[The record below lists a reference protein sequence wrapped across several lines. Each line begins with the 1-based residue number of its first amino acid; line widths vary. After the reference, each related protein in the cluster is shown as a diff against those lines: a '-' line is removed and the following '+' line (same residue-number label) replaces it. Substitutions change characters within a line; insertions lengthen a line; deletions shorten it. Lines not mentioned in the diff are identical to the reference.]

1 VRKRKNGKRW
11 FIKLEKGKNQKIFE
25 SLPFREKNI
34 ILALIIILLLT
45 LLLGFMTYKEV
56 QRERYYLWELARS
69 EGLNI
74 AFSIQ
79 TLGPKFILNENILKE
94 ILLLLKK
101 EEVSYIDI
109 CNDKGLILISTE
121 EERGKSTIQIF
132 NPGKI
137 NFVNTQDKKGN
148 RVLQVI
154 KPFNL
159 DISRPLDVWK
169 ILPIRN
175 SYLVVGINLEGYYL
189 RLSQTR
195 RRIILNYSIIMALV
209 LLGIY
214 VIFKLQETY
223 IVKKTLKEMKVY
235 TSKLLETMGNAVI
248 SVDNNGIIKTFN
260 RKSEEIF
267 GKRREEALNKD
278 CQEVLNLNIEGECIF
293 KKCLLERKNIDQ
305 EIILEEKGLNKKIL
319 EVNTSFLTGE
329 LGEITGV
336 VAEIRDVT
344 EIKNLNEEIARNKRL
359 TALGKLSAGI
369 AHEIRNPLSSIR
381 GLAQFVYNSFSKT
394 DERKEDLNTI
404 IQEVDRLNKLVVQV
418 LDYAKVKELNLT
430 YFSINN
436 LIHKMVELFKQ
447 EIRNKQIRFYLE
459 LSPDISQIQA
469 DEDQIRQILMNVII
483 NAIQAISEKG
493 EIKIKT
499 EKCLI
504 KGGSGLKL
512 IIEDNGVGI
521 SEKDLN
527 QIFDPFFSTTEQ
539 GSGFGL
545 SIVYKL
551 VEGHQGEIKV
561 ESKEGEGTKFIIYL
575 PQKGGS
581 NFAEDTS
588 GR

>member
-1 VRKRKNGKRW
+1 MKK
-11 FIKLEKGKNQKIFE
+11 EKNQKLSKSI
-25 SLPFREKNI
+25 PFRERNI
-34 ILALIIILLLT
+34 VLALIIILLLT
-45 LLLGFMTYKEV
+45 LLLGSLTYKEV

-101 EEVSYIDI
+101 EGVSYIDI

-121 EERGKSTIQIF
+121 EERWKNAIQIS

-137 NFVNTQDKKGN
+137 NFISTKDKNGN

-154 KPFNL
+154 KPFNVDINRQLL
-159 DISRPLDVWK
+159 DIWK

-175 SYLVVGINLEGYYL
+175 SYLVVGVNLEGYYV
-189 RLSQTR
+189 RLNQTR
-195 RRIILNYSIIMALV
+195 RRIIFNYSVIMALV

-223 IVKKTLKEMKVY
+223 IVKKTLNEMKIY
-235 TSKLLETMGNAVI
+235 TSKLLETMENAVI
-248 SVDNNGIIKTFN
+248 SVDNNGTIKTFN
-260 RKSEEIF
+260 FKSEEIF
-267 GKRREEALNKD
+267 GKKRKEVLNKD
-278 CQEVLNLNIEGECIF
+278 CQEVLNLNVEGECIF

-305 EIILEEKGLNKKIL
+305 EIILEEKGLKKKIL

-329 LGEITGV
+329 LGDITGM
-336 VAEIRDVT
+336 VAVIRDVT
-344 EIKNLNEEIARNKRL
+344 EIKELNEEVARHKRL
-359 TALGKLSAGI
+359 AALGKLSAGI

-418 LDYAKVKELNLT
+418 LDYAKLKELNLT
-430 YFSINN
+430 SFSLNHLINK
-436 LIHKMVELFKQ
+436 IVELFKQ
-447 EIRNKQIRFYLE
+447 EIKSKQIRFYLGFS
-459 LSPDISQIQA
+459 LDISLIEA
-469 DEDQIRQILMNVII
+469 DKDQIRQILMNVVI
-483 NAIQAISEKG
+483 NAIQAIPEKG
-493 EIKIKT
+493 KIKIKT
-499 EKCLI
+499 EKDLLR
-504 KGGSGLKL
+504 GEPAVKL
-512 IIEDNGVGI
+512 VIEDNGIGI
-521 SEKDLN
+521 AEKDLN
-527 QIFDPFFSTTEQ
+527 QIFDPFFSTKEQ
-539 GSGFGL
+539 GSGLGL

-561 ESKEGEGTKFIIYL
+561 ESKEGEGTKFIIFL
-575 PQKGGS
+575 PQKGVK
-581 NFAEDTS
+581 
-588 GR
+588 

>member
-1 VRKRKNGKRW
+1 MKKD
-11 FIKLEKGKNQKIFE
+11 KNQKLSK
-25 SLPFREKNI
+25 SLPFRERNI
-34 ILALIIILLLT
+34 VLALIIILLLT
-45 LLLGFMTYKEV
+45 LLLGSLTYKEV

-101 EEVSYIDI
+101 EGVSYIDI

-121 EERGKSTIQIF
+121 EERWKNAIQIS

-137 NFVNTQDKKGN
+137 NFISTKDKNGN

-154 KPFNL
+154 KPFNVDINRQLL
-159 DISRPLDVWK
+159 DIWK

-175 SYLVVGINLEGYYL
+175 SYLVVGVNLEGYYV
-189 RLSQTR
+189 RLNQTR
-195 RRIILNYSIIMALV
+195 RRIIFNYSIIMALV
-209 LLGIY
+209 LFGIY

-223 IVKKTLKEMKVY
+223 IVKKTLNEMKIY
-235 TSKLLETMGNAVI
+235 TSKLLETMDNAVI

-260 RKSEEIF
+260 FKSEEIF
-267 GKRREEALNKD
+267 GKKRKEVLNKN
-278 CQEVLNLNIEGECIF
+278 CQEVLNLNVEGECIF

-305 EIILEEKGLNKKIL
+305 EIILEEKGLKKKIL

-329 LGEITGV
+329 VGDITGM
-336 VAEIRDVT
+336 VAVIRDIT
-344 EIKNLNEEIARNKRL
+344 EIKNLNEEVARHKRL
-359 TALGKLSAGI
+359 AALGKLSAGI

-418 LDYAKVKELNLT
+418 LDYAKLKELNLT
-430 YFSINN
+430 SFSLNN
-436 LIHKMVELFKQ
+436 LVNKIVILFKQ
-447 EIRNKQIRFYLE
+447 EIKNKQIIFYLE
-459 LSPDISQIQA
+459 LSSDISLIEA
-469 DEDQIRQILMNVII
+469 DKDQIRQILMNVVI
-483 NAIQAISEKG
+483 NAIQAIPEKG
-493 EIKIKT
+493 KIKIKT
-499 EKCLI
+499 EKDLLR
-504 KGGSGLKL
+504 GEPAVKL
-512 IIEDNGVGI
+512 VIEDNGIGI
-521 SEKDLN
+521 AEKDLN
-527 QIFDPFFSTTEQ
+527 QIFDPFFSTKEQ
-539 GSGFGL
+539 GSGLGL

-561 ESKEGEGTKFIIYL
+561 ESKEGEGTKFIIFL
-575 PQKGGS
+575 PQKGGK
-581 NFAEDTS
+581 
-588 GR
+588 